1 MPSAKFEPA
10 ISGIKRPQTYALDGT
25 ATGIGPHSNL
35 W

>member
-10 ISGIKRPQTYALDGT
+10 TPAIKRPQTYDLDGT
-25 ATGIGPHSNL
+25 DTEVGPHSNL